1 MCLKNQ
7 KIKNAKML
15 IFKIVCKARHV
26 AGGVA
31 KIKLNFYS
39 LTLFGNFVEKE
50 RNQERQ
56 NRNHQNSESDF
67 DDLVVIIGENVKV

>member
-1 MCLKNQ
+1 
-7 KIKNAKML
+7 
-15 IFKIVCKARHV
+15 
-26 AGGVA
+26 VA

-39 LTLFGNFVEKE
+39 LTLFGDFVEKE

-56 NRNHQNSESDF
+56 NRNHQNSESNF